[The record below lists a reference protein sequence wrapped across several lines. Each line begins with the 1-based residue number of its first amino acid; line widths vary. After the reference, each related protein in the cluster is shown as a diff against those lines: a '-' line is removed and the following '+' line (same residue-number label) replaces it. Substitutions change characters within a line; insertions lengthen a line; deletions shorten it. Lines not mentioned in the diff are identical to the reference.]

1 MAITEIH
8 NLIIKYLNDELSDS
22 ENKILV
28 NWLNKSENRTVFKK
42 HIALNR
48 TLNADKQQFDYKE
61 PLKKAL
67 EKISSENQ
75 IQKPT
80 LIRKLKPYFKYA
92 AILVIAVA
100 TSFYFFENN
109 FDKIST
115 PKIVNEIKVGT
126 DKATLTLENGTT
138 IALEKGKNFNSE
150 TVNSDGEKIIYNSN
164 SATDPTSE
172 KIAYNYL
179 TIPTGGEFYIEL
191 ADNTKVW
198 LNSES
203 QLKYPVTFQ
212 KGKTRE
218 VELLYG
224 EAYFEV
230 SPSTQHNGAKF
241 KVHTQQQTI
250 EVLGTQF
257 NVKAYANEQE
267 IYTTLA
273 QGKVKV
279 AINGVT
285 EMLQPSQQTTYNK
298 TTKSI
303 DVSTVDVA
311 YETAWR
317 TGYFNFTNK
326 PFIEVAEVLAR
337 WYNVEFHFEN
347 EALKQ
352 FKING
357 VISKDQ
363 NVEYFLFTLKNIE
376 NITYQIKDK
385 HIYIK

>member
-1 MAITEIH
+1 MAISEIH
-8 NLIIKYLNDELSDS
+8 NLIIKYLNDELNDS
-22 ENKILV
+22 ERETLV
-28 NWLNKSENRTVFKK
+28 NWLNNSENKAVFKK
-42 HIALNR
+42 YIVLNR
-48 TLNADKQQFDYKE
+48 SLNYKYQKFNYKD
-61 PLKKAL
+61 PLNSAL
-67 EKISSENQ
+67 EEITKKNAKAPKKI
-75 IQKPT
+75 I
-80 LIRKLKPYFKYA
+80 KLRSLFKYA
-92 AILVIAVA
+92 AIFIVVIG
-100 TSFYFFENN
+100 TGFYFFKNN
-109 FDKIST
+109 FNKSNT
-115 PKIVNEIKVGT
+115 PKIVNEIKIGT
-126 DKATLTLENGTT
+126 DKATLTLENGTN
-138 IALEKGKNFNSE
+138 IALEKGKVFNSG

-164 SATDPTSE
+164 STTTTE
-172 KIAYNYL
+172 EITYNYL
-179 TIPTGGEFYIEL
+179 TIPRGGEFYIVLE
-191 ADNTKVW
+191 DNTKVW

-203 QLKYPVTFQ
+203 QLKYPVAFV

-230 SPSTQHNGAKF
+230 SPSTNHNGDKF

-257 NVKAYANEQE
+257 NVKAYKENKE

-273 QGKVKV
+273 EGKVKV
-279 AINGVT
+279 EIDGIT
-285 EMLQPSQQTTYNK
+285 KMLKPSEQTTYNK

-303 DVSTVDVA
+303 NVTTVDVSH
-311 YETAWR
+311 ETAWR

-326 PFIEVAEVLAR
+326 AFVEVTEVLAR
-337 WYNVEFHFEN
+337 WYNIEFHFEN
-347 EALKQ
+347 KTLEQ

-376 NITYQIKDK
+376 NINYKIKDN

>member
-1 MAITEIH
+1 MAISEIH
-8 NLIIKYLNDELSDS
+8 NLIIKYLNDELNDS
-22 ENKILV
+22 ERETLV
-28 NWLNKSENRTVFKK
+28 NWLNNSENKAVFKK
-42 HIALNR
+42 YIVLNR
-48 TLNADKQQFDYKE
+48 SLNYKYQKFNYKD
-61 PLKKAL
+61 PLNSAL
-67 EKISSENQ
+67 EEITKKNAKAPKKI
-75 IQKPT
+75 I
-80 LIRKLKPYFKYA
+80 KLRSLFKYA
-92 AILVIAVA
+92 AIFIVVIG
-100 TSFYFFENN
+100 TGFYFFKNN
-109 FDKIST
+109 FNKSNT
-115 PKIVNEIKVGT
+115 PKIVNEIKIGT
-126 DKATLTLENGTT
+126 DKATLTLENGTN
-138 IALEKGKNFNSE
+138 IALEKGKVFNSG

-164 SATDPTSE
+164 STTTTE
-172 KIAYNYL
+172 EITYNYL
-179 TIPTGGEFYIEL
+179 TIPRGGEFYIVLE
-191 ADNTKVW
+191 DNTKVW

-203 QLKYPVTFQ
+203 QLKYPVAFV

-230 SPSTQHNGAKF
+230 SPSTNHNGDKF

-257 NVKAYANEQE
+257 NVKAYKENKE

-273 QGKVKV
+273 EGKVKV
-279 AINGVT
+279 EIDGIT
-285 EMLQPSQQTTYNK
+285 KMLKPSEQTTYNK

-303 DVSTVDVA
+303 NVTTVDVS

-326 PFIEVAEVLAR
+326 AFVEVAEVLAR
-337 WYNVEFHFEN
+337 WYNIEFHFEN
-347 EALKQ
+347 KTLEQ

-376 NITYQIKDK
+376 NINYKIKDN

>member
-1 MAITEIH
+1 MAISEIH
-8 NLIIKYLNDELSDS
+8 NLIIKYLNDELNDS
-22 ENKILV
+22 ERETLV
-28 NWLNKSENRTVFKK
+28 NWLNNSENKAVFKK
-42 HIALNR
+42 YIVLNR
-48 TLNADKQQFDYKE
+48 SLNYKYQKFNYKD
-61 PLKKAL
+61 PLNSAL
-67 EKISSENQ
+67 EEITKKNAKAPKKI
-75 IQKPT
+75 I
-80 LIRKLKPYFKYA
+80 KLRSLFKYA
-92 AILVIAVA
+92 AIFIVVIG
-100 TSFYFFENN
+100 TGFYFFKNN
-109 FDKIST
+109 FNKSNT
-115 PKIVNEIKVGT
+115 PKIVNEIKIGT
-126 DKATLTLENGTT
+126 DKATLTLENGTN
-138 IALEKGKNFNSE
+138 IALEKGKVFNSG

-164 SATDPTSE
+164 STTTTE
-172 KIAYNYL
+172 EITYNYL
-179 TIPTGGEFYIEL
+179 TIPRGGEFYIVLE
-191 ADNTKVW
+191 DNTKVW

-203 QLKYPVTFQ
+203 QLKYPVAFV

-230 SPSTQHNGAKF
+230 SPSTNHNGDKF

-257 NVKAYANEQE
+257 NVKAYKENKE

-273 QGKVKV
+273 EGKVKV
-279 AINGVT
+279 EIDGIT
-285 EMLQPSQQTTYNK
+285 KMLKPSEQTTYNK

-303 DVSTVDVA
+303 NVTTVDVS

-326 PFIEVAEVLAR
+326 AFVEVAEVLAR
-337 WYNVEFHFEN
+337 WYNIEFHFEN
-347 EALKQ
+347 ITLEQ

-376 NITYQIKDK
+376 NINYKIKDN

>member
-1 MAITEIH
+1 MAISEIH
-8 NLIIKYLNDELSDS
+8 NLIIKYLNDELNDS
-22 ENKILV
+22 ERETLV
-28 NWLNKSENRTVFKK
+28 NWLNNSENKAVFKK
-42 HIALNR
+42 YIVLNR
-48 TLNADKQQFDYKE
+48 SLNYKYQKFNYKD
-61 PLKKAL
+61 PLDSAL
-67 EKISSENQ
+67 EEITKKNAKAPKKI
-75 IQKPT
+75 I
-80 LIRKLKPYFKYA
+80 KLRSLFKYA
-92 AILVIAVA
+92 AIFIVVIG
-100 TSFYFFENN
+100 TGFYFFKNN
-109 FDKIST
+109 FNKSNT
-115 PKIVNEIKVGT
+115 PKIVNEIKIGT
-126 DKATLTLENGTT
+126 DKATLTLENGTN
-138 IALEKGKNFNSE
+138 IALEKGKVFNSG

-164 SATDPTSE
+164 STTTTE
-172 KIAYNYL
+172 EITYNYL
-179 TIPTGGEFYIEL
+179 TIPRGGEFYIVLE
-191 ADNTKVW
+191 DNTKVW

-203 QLKYPVTFQ
+203 QLKYPVAFV

-230 SPSTQHNGAKF
+230 SPSTNHNGDKF

-257 NVKAYANEQE
+257 NVKAYKENKE

-273 QGKVKV
+273 EGKVKV
-279 AINGVT
+279 EIDGIT
-285 EMLQPSQQTTYNK
+285 KMLKPSEQTTYNK

-303 DVSTVDVA
+303 NVTTVDVS

-326 PFIEVAEVLAR
+326 AFVEVAEVLAR
-337 WYNVEFHFEN
+337 WYNIEFHFEN
-347 EALKQ
+347 KTLEQ

-357 VISKDQ
+357 VISKNQ

-376 NITYQIKDK
+376 NINYKIKDN

>member
-1 MAITEIH
+1 MAISEIH
-8 NLIIKYLNDELSDS
+8 NLIIKYLNDELNDS
-22 ENKILV
+22 ERETLV
-28 NWLNKSENRTVFKK
+28 NWLNNSENKAVFKK
-42 HIALNR
+42 YIVLNR
-48 TLNADKQQFDYKE
+48 SLNYKYQKFNYKD
-61 PLKKAL
+61 PLNSAL
-67 EKISSENQ
+67 EEITKKNAKAPKKI
-75 IQKPT
+75 I
-80 LIRKLKPYFKYA
+80 KLRSLFKYA
-92 AILVIAVA
+92 AIFIVVIG
-100 TSFYFFENN
+100 TGFYFFKNN
-109 FDKIST
+109 FNKSNT
-115 PKIVNEIKVGT
+115 PKIVNEIKTGT
-126 DKATLTLENGTT
+126 DKATLTLENGTN
-138 IALEKGKNFNSE
+138 IALEKGKVFNSG

-164 SATDPTSE
+164 STTTTE
-172 KIAYNYL
+172 EITYNYL
-179 TIPTGGEFYIEL
+179 TIPRGGEFYIVLE
-191 ADNTKVW
+191 DNTKVW

-203 QLKYPVTFQ
+203 QLKYPVAFV

-230 SPSTQHNGAKF
+230 SPSTNHNGDKF

-257 NVKAYANEQE
+257 NVKAYKENKE

-273 QGKVKV
+273 EGKVKV
-279 AINGVT
+279 EIDGIT
-285 EMLQPSQQTTYNK
+285 KMLKPSEQTTYNK

-303 DVSTVDVA
+303 NVTTVDVS

-326 PFIEVAEVLAR
+326 AFVEVAEVLAR
-337 WYNVEFHFEN
+337 WYNIEFHFEN
-347 EALKQ
+347 KTLEQ

-376 NITYQIKDK
+376 NINYKIKDN